1 LAPDFSGVRI
11 GMRRF
16 IFVFALCC
24 VCGSAQAFDTTTAGV
39 VASGYVT
46 SQLTSLPFENKL
58 VVEARDEAASFVA
71 SGGQVHGV
79 RLEAA
84 LRWLRHSRPE
94 LTASDLELA
103 QAILV
108 Q

>member
-1 LAPDFSGVRI
+1 
-11 GMRRF
+11 MRRF
-16 IFVFALCC
+16 TFLFALYCA
-24 VCGSAQAFDTTTAGV
+24 CGSAQALDTTTAGV
-39 VASGYVT
+39 VASSYVT

-71 SGGQVHGV
+71 SHGQVHGA

-84 LRWLRHSRPE
+84 LRWLRDNQPE
-94 LTASDLELA
+94 LAASDLELA
-103 QAILV
+103 EAILV

>member
-1 LAPDFSGVRI
+1 
-11 GMRRF
+11 MRRLTS
-16 IFVFALCC
+16 VFALCC
-24 VCGSAQAFDTTTAGV
+24 ACGSAQAFDTTLAGT

-58 VVEARDEAASFVA
+58 IVDARDEAAGFVA
-71 SGGQVHGV
+71 SAGQLQGA

-84 LRWLRHSRPE
+84 LRWMREQHPGLA
-94 LTASDLELA
+94 ASDLELA

>member
-1 LAPDFSGVRI
+1 MRPLYLLLAGCCFCGGV
-11 GMRRF
+11 
-16 IFVFALCC
+16 
-24 VCGSAQAFDTTTAGV
+24 QAFDSTLAGT

-58 VVEARDEAASFVA
+58 IVDARDEAASFVA
-71 SGGQVHGV
+71 SAGQLHGA

-84 LRWLRHSRPE
+84 LRWMRGQYPG
-94 LTASDLELA
+94 LTVSDLELA

>member
-1 LAPDFSGVRI
+1 MRSLYLLLAG
-11 GMRRF
+11 
-16 IFVFALCC
+16 CC
-24 VCGSAQAFDTTTAGV
+24 LCGSAQAFDTTLAGT

-58 VVEARDEAASFVA
+58 IVDARDEAAGFVA
-71 SGGQVHGV
+71 SAGQLQGA

-84 LRWLRHSRPE
+84 LRWMREQHPGLA
-94 LTASDLELA
+94 ASDLELA

>member
-1 LAPDFSGVRI
+1 
-11 GMRRF
+11 MRRF
-16 IFVFALCC
+16 TFVFALCC
-24 VCGSAQAFDTTTAGV
+24 ACGSAQAFDITTAGV

-46 SQLTSLPFENKL
+46 SQLTTLPFENKL
-58 VVEARDEAASFVA
+58 IVEARDEAASFVA
-71 SGGQVHGV
+71 SGGQARGA

-84 LRWLRHSRPE
+84 LRWLRQGQPE

>member
-1 LAPDFSGVRI
+1 
-11 GMRRF
+11 MRRF
-16 IFVFALCC
+16 TFVFALCC
-24 VCGSAQAFDTTTAGV
+24 ACGSAQAFDTTTAGV
-39 VASGYVT
+39 VATSYVT

-58 VVEARDEAASFVA
+58 IVEARDEAASFVA
-71 SGGQVHGV
+71 SAGQAHGV

-84 LRWLRHSRPE
+84 LRWLRQSQPE

>member
-1 LAPDFSGVRI
+1 MRSLYLFLAGCC
-11 GMRRF
+11 
-16 IFVFALCC
+16 LCGN
-24 VCGSAQAFDTTTAGV
+24 VQAFDTTLAGT

-58 VVEARDEAASFVA
+58 IVDARDEAASFVA
-71 SGGQVHGV
+71 SAGQLHGA

-84 LRWLRHSRPE
+84 LRWMREQQPG

-103 QAILV
+103 EAILV

>member
-1 LAPDFSGVRI
+1 MRSLILAT
-11 GMRRF
+11 
-16 IFVFALCC
+16 ALFCT
-24 VCGSAQAFDTTTAGV
+24 CGSALAFDASLAGT

-46 SQLTSLPFENKL
+46 SQLTTQPFDNKL
-58 VVEARDEAASFVA
+58 IVDARDEAASFVA
-71 SGGQVHGV
+71 SAGQLHGA

-84 LRWLRHSRPE
+84 LRWMREQQPD

-103 QAILV
+103 AAILV

>member
-1 LAPDFSGVRI
+1 
-11 GMRRF
+11 MRRF
-16 IFVFALCC
+16 TFVFALCC
-24 VCGSAQAFDTTTAGV
+24 ACGAAQAFDTTTAGV

-46 SQLTSLPFENKL
+46 SQLTTLPFENKL
-58 VVEARDEAASFVA
+58 VIEARDEAASFVA
-71 SGGQVHGV
+71 SGGQTHGA

-84 LRWLRHSRPE
+84 LRWLRQGRPE

>member
-1 LAPDFSGVRI
+1 
-11 GMRRF
+11 MRRF
-16 IFVFALCC
+16 TLFFALCC
-24 VCGSAQAFDTTTAGV
+24 ACGSAQAFDTTTAGI
-39 VASGYVT
+39 VATSYVT

-58 VVEARDEAASFVA
+58 VAEARDEAASFVA
-71 SGGQVHGV
+71 SAGRVHGV

-84 LRWLRHSRPE
+84 LRWLRQSQPD

-103 QAILV
+103 QAFLV

>member
-1 LAPDFSGVRI
+1 MRPLYLFLAGCC
-11 GMRRF
+11 
-16 IFVFALCC
+16 LC
-24 VCGSAQAFDTTTAGV
+24 GTAQAFDTTLAGT

-58 VVEARDEAASFVA
+58 IVEAQDEAATFVA
-71 SGGQVHGV
+71 SAGQLHGA

-84 LRWLRHSRPE
+84 LRWMREQQPG
-94 LTASDLELA
+94 LTVSDLELA

>member
-1 LAPDFSGVRI
+1 
-11 GMRRF
+11 MRRF
-16 IFVFALCC
+16 TLVFALCC
-24 VCGSAQAFDTTTAGV
+24 ACGSAQAFDTTTAGV
-39 VASGYVT
+39 VATSYVT
-46 SQLTSLPFENKL
+46 SQLTSQPFENKL

-71 SGGQVHGV
+71 SAGQVHGA

-84 LRWLRHSRPE
+84 LRWLRHSQPA
-94 LTASDLELA
+94 LSASDLELA

>member
-1 LAPDFSGVRI
+1 
-11 GMRRF
+11 MRRF
-16 IFVFALCC
+16 TFLFALCC
-24 VCGSAQAFDTTTAGV
+24 ACGSAQAFDSTLAGI

-58 VVEARDEAASFVA
+58 IVDAQDEAASFVA
-71 SGGQVHGV
+71 SAGQLHGA

-84 LRWLRHSRPE
+84 LRWMREQHPGL
-94 LTASDLELA
+94 AVSDLELA

>member
-1 LAPDFSGVRI
+1 MRPLYLFLAG
-11 GMRRF
+11 
-16 IFVFALCC
+16 CC
-24 VCGSAQAFDTTTAGV
+24 FCGSVQAFDTTLAGI

-58 VVEARDEAASFVA
+58 IVEARGEAASFVA
-71 SGGQVHGV
+71 SAGQLHGA

-84 LRWLRHSRPE
+84 LRWMREQHPG
-94 LTASDLELA
+94 LTVSDLELA